1 MCPNTR
7 GASVAKRIWSRL
19 QIELLSP
26 EAEQNQGDAL
36 QSGPLQTMFA
46 PPPPVEAHLAPN
58 MTVFGGGALE

>member
-36 QSGPLQTMFA
+36 QRGPLQTMFA
-46 PPPPVEAHLAPN
+46 PRPAEAHLAPN